1 MTVQELFKAAQEL
14 TLADQMRLASQLMQ
28 AVLQTVQ
35 LTTYDGNV
43 DNQADDPIVGL
54 FSGSPDLASRSTE
67 ILTQEISSTSGL
79 SWKA

>member
-14 TLADQMRLASQLMQ
+14 TLADQLRLASQLMQ
-28 AVLQTVQ
+28 AALQKVQ
-35 LTTYDGNV
+35 LTAHAGNV
-43 DNQADDPIVGL
+43 ENQAEDPLVGL

-67 ILTQEISSTSGL
+67 ILTQEISSTSGF

>member
-14 TLADQMRLASQLMQ
+14 TLADQLQLASQLMQ
-28 AVLQTVQ
+28 AVLQKVQ
-35 LTTYDGNV
+35 WTAPNGNV
-43 DNQADDPIVGL
+43 ESQADDSLVGL

-67 ILTQEISSTSGL
+67 ILTQEIRSTSGF